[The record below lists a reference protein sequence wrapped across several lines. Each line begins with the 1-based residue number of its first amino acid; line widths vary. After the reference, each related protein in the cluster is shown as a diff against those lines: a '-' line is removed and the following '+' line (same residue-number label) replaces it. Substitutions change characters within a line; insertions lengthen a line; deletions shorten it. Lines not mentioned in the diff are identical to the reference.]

1 MASHPPLVSGESQ
14 RVDGNY
20 EVLMQQLRKR
30 GSSDIQDSRSW
41 GRGVRMDLSYEGD
54 ISRRMESHI
63 AIATKPCRD
72 CIRKLVV
79 CFDKV
84 KAHLDG

>member
-1 MASHPPLVSGESQ
+1 
-14 RVDGNY
+14 
-20 EVLMQQLRKR
+20 
-30 GSSDIQDSRSW
+30 
-41 GRGVRMDLSYEGD
+41 
-54 ISRRMESHI
+54 MESHI